1 MSLAGHR
8 RFPGAIRTAR
18 LAVLGLAVLALVG
31 PAPALAGSPDT
42 GLTGTATQA
51 PRQAPSTSASSD
63 KPQEP
68 PSPQEMRPGDASGF
82 RLPFQV
88 GTSSTVEQGWN
99 TSFSHNGKAAFAYD
113 FAVPL
118 GTPIVAAADGVV
130 SYVHDGE
137 RGCGG
142 VELFMK
148 ANLLVIDHADG
159 SATQYAHLLT
169 IGVKEGDTVR
179 AGELI
184 GTSGDTGYSQC
195 LPHLH
200 FARQFQGGALTQS
213 VPIYF
218 QGYEREQFHDGDVVT
233 PPPAPCA
240 PANPNGKAAADSN
253 GKAAAD
259 SNGKAAS
266 NAPLDSFC
274 GVYSSSAAGVPQS
287 FERLDAALSFDWR
300 ATGPGSYWLHA
311 PGVGFSANWSGQFAF
326 SASGTY
332 IVHITSTESVTVSI
346 DGVPVAARALG
357 DEQIEVAPRYELAAG
372 VHLVEVQYVS
382 VAGHDQLQVDWHLAP
397 AGRFDDL

>member
-8 RFPGAIRTAR
+8 RFRGVLGTAR
-18 LAVLGLAVLALVG
+18 LAILALAALALVG
-31 PAPALAGSPDT
+31 PTPALA
-42 GLTGTATQA
+42 A
-51 PRQAPSTSASSD
+51 
-63 KPQEP
+63 KPQDP
-68 PSPQEMRPGDASGF
+68 PTPREMKPGDASGF
-82 RLPFQV
+82 RLPFQL

-99 TSFSHNGKAAFAYD
+99 TTFSHNGKAAFAYD

-159 SATQYAHLLT
+159 SSTQYAHLST
-169 IGVKEGDTVR
+169 IGVKKGDTVR
-179 AGELI
+179 AGQVI

-213 VPIYF
+213 VPVFF
-218 QGYEREQFHDGDVVT
+218 QGYEAEQFHDGDVVT
-233 PPPAPCA
+233 PPAAPCA
-240 PANPNGKAAADSN
+240 APKADGKAGGDAGGKSGKPAAD
-253 GKAAAD
+253 
-259 SNGKAAS
+259 
-266 NAPLDSFC
+266 APLDAFC
-274 GVYSSSAAGVPQS
+274 GVYSGTALGVPQS

-300 ATGPGSYWLHA
+300 VTGPGSYWLQA
-311 PGVGFSANWSGQFAF
+311 AGVGFSAHWSGRFRFA
-326 SASGTY
+326 ASGTY
-332 IVHITSTESVTVSI
+332 IFNIASTDAVTVSI
-346 DGVPVAARALG
+346 DGVPVAVRAI
-357 DEQIEVAPRYELAAG
+357 DDQRVEVAPRYELAAG
-372 VHLVEVQYVS
+372 VHLVEVQYDS
-382 VAGHDQLQVDWHLAP
+382 TAGHDQLQVDWHLAP